1 MKCRFCNTELNRV
14 FSDLGAA
21 PPSNS
26 FLSQSQLMQGE
37 VYYPLKVFVCDQ
49 CFLVQLDEFKKSTE
63 IFSEDYV
70 YFSSVSTSWLAHSQ
84 AYVQKMREKLSLTAE
99 SLVIEIAS
107 NDGYLLQYVK
117 EDGIKCLGIEP
128 TASTAKAARE
138 KGIDVLEAFFGTAL
152 ATELKNTGKKADLL
166 LGNNV
171 LAHVPD
177 INDFVEGLKIAL
189 KPTGTVTMEF
199 PHLLKLGADGQFD
212 TIYHEHFS
220 YLSFSVV
227 SKIFAAHGLTM
238 YDVEEIPTH
247 GGSLRIFAKHAANE
261 TIAVSDAV
269 ARLLEQECTVGMLT
283 PTYYE
288 GFQTKMEAIKN
299 DFVEFLISQ
308 RRSSKKVAA
317 YGAAAKG
324 NTLLNFSGIRND
336 LIEFVVDRAESKQGK
351 FLPGSRI
358 PVVPEDVLKEQK
370 PDFIVI
376 FPWNIR
382 DEVAK
387 QLEYVRQWGGQFV
400 TAVPRLAVSNSK
412 KTTTSN

>member
-1 MKCRFCNTELNRV
+1 MKCRFCQTELSHV
-14 FSDLGAA
+14 FADLGAA

-26 FLSQSQLMQGE
+26 FLSPAQLMLGE

-70 YFSSVSTSWLAHSQ
+70 YFSSVSTSWLEHSKK
-84 AYVQKMREKLSLTAE
+84 YVHKMWDKLPLTSD
-99 SLVIEIAS
+99 SLVIEVAS

-117 EDGIKCLGIEP
+117 ECGIKCLGIEP
-128 TASTAKAARE
+128 TGSTAKVARE
-138 KGIDVLEAFFGTAL
+138 KGIDVLESFFGTTL
-152 ATELKNTGKKADLL
+152 ATELKNSNRQADLL

-177 INDFVEGLKIAL
+177 INDFVEGLRIAL
-189 KPTGTVTMEF
+189 KPTGTVTVEF
-199 PHLLKLGADGQFD
+199 PHLLKLTADGQFD

-220 YLSFSVV
+220 YLSFSAV

-261 TIAVSDAV
+261 TIVVSDAV
-269 ARLLEQECTVGMLT
+269 ERLLERERNAGMLT
-283 PTYYE
+283 LAYYE
-288 GFQTKMEAIKN
+288 GFQTKVEVIKN
-299 DFVEFLISQ
+299 DFVEFLIAQ
-308 RRSSKKVAA
+308 RRLGKKTAA

-324 NTLLNFSGIRND
+324 NTLLNFAGIRKD
-336 LIEFVVDRAESKQGK
+336 LIEFVCDRAESKQGK

-358 PVVPEDVLKEQK
+358 PVVPEAALKEYK
-370 PDFIVI
+370 PDYVVI

-382 DEVAK
+382 DEVEK
-387 QLEYVRQWGGQFV
+387 QLEYVRQWGGRFV
-400 TAVPRLAVSNSK
+400 TAVPELK
-412 KTTTSN
+412 IW

>member
-1 MKCRFCNTELNRV
+1 MMKCRFCNTELNRV
-14 FSDLGAA
+14 FADLGTA

-26 FLSQSQLMQGE
+26 FLSQSQLMLGE
-37 VYYPLKVFVCDQ
+37 VYYPLKVYVCDQ
-49 CFLVQLDEFKKSTE
+49 CFLVQLDEFKKSAE

-70 YFSSVSTSWLAHSQ
+70 YFSSVSTSWLAHSK
-84 AYVQKMREKLSLTAE
+84 AYVQKMREHLPLT
-99 SLVIEIAS
+99 SDSFVIEIAS

-117 EDGIKCLGIEP
+117 ENGIKCLGIEP
-128 TASTAKAARE
+128 TASTAKVARE
-138 KGIDVLEAFFGTAL
+138 KGIDVLESFFGTTL
-152 ATELKNTGKKADLL
+152 ATELKNTGRQADLL

-199 PHLLKLGADGQFD
+199 PHLLKLVADGQFD

-247 GGSLRIFAKHAANE
+247 GGSLRIFAKHAENE
-261 TIAVSDAV
+261 TIAVSAAV
-269 ARLLEQECTVGMLT
+269 ARLLEQERTAGMST
-283 PTYYE
+283 PAYYE
-288 GFQTKMEAIKN
+288 NFKMKVEKIKN

-308 RRSSKKVAA
+308 RRTGKKVAA

-324 NTLLNFSGIRND
+324 NTLLNFSGIRKD
-336 LIEFVVDRAESKQGK
+336 LIEFVADRAESKQGK

-358 PVVPEDVLKEQK
+358 PVVPEDVLKAQK

-382 DEVAK
+382 DEVEK
-387 QLEYVRQWGGQFV
+387 QLEYVREWGGQFV
-400 TAVPRLAVSNSK
+400 TAVPRLTIKS
-412 KTTTSN
+412 

>member
-1 MKCRFCNTELNRV
+1 MKCRFCNTELNQV
-14 FSDLGAA
+14 FADLGTA

-26 FLSQSQLMQGE
+26 FLSQSQLMLGE

-70 YFSSVSTSWLAHSQ
+70 YFSSVSTSWLDHSKT
-84 AYVQKMREKLSLTAE
+84 YVQKMRERLPLTTD
-99 SLVIEIAS
+99 SFVIEIAS

-117 EDGIKCLGIEP
+117 ENGIKCLGIEP
-128 TASTAKAARE
+128 TASTAKIARD
-138 KGIDVLEAFFGTAL
+138 KGIDVLEKFFGTLL
-152 ATELKNTGKKADLL
+152 ATELKNTGKQADLL

-189 KPTGTVTMEF
+189 KPKGTVTMEF
-199 PHLLKLGADGQFD
+199 PHLMKLVADGQFD

-227 SKIFAAHGLTM
+227 SHIFAAHGLTM

-247 GGSLRIFAKHAANE
+247 GGSLRIFAKHTSNE
-261 TIAVSDAV
+261 SIAVSDAV
-269 ARLLEQECTVGMLT
+269 PQLLEQERRIGMLT
-283 PTYYE
+283 PTYYD
-288 GFQTKMEAIKN
+288 GFQTKVETIKN
-299 DFVEFLISQ
+299 DFVEFLVAQ
-308 RRSSKKVAA
+308 KRAGKKVAA

-324 NTLLNFSGIRND
+324 NTLLNFSGIRKD

-358 PVVPEDVLKEQK
+358 PVVPESVLTEQK

-382 DEVAK
+382 DEVEK
-387 QLEYVRQWGGQFV
+387 QLEYVRQWRGKFV
-400 TAVPRLAVSNSK
+400 TAVPVLK
-412 KTTTSN
+412 IW